1 MHRHAA
7 TLLELQRRD
16 MDYRDELI
24 RRGTLGNGYDP
35 GMAKIHADNADA
47 LARIIDDLDGF
58 PTVDIVGP
66 EASAAAWLVVQHAI
80 GSPDFMRRCRDLLAT
95 AVATGTGDAVQLA
108 YLTDRIAVFE
118 GRPQR
123 YGTQF
128 NWDAAGE
135 LSPQG
140 VMHEAAVDARR
151 RSLGWPPLVEQT
163 RLMRERAARAGEHPP
178 EDQAVRRAAYVEWL
192 EEVGWR

>member
-7 TLLELQRRD
+7 TLLELQHRD
-16 MDYRDELI
+16 LDYRDELI
-24 RRGTLGNGYDP
+24 RRSTLGDGYDP

-47 LARIIDDLDGF
+47 LARIIDNLGGF
-58 PTVDIVGP
+58 PTTDLVGP

-95 AVATGTGDAVQLA
+95 AVAAGTGDAVQLA

-128 NWDAAGE
+128 DWDAAGE
-135 LSPQG
+135 LSPRG
-140 VMHEAAVDARR
+140 VIDVAAVDLRR
-151 RSLGWPPLVEQT
+151 GALGLPPLAEQT
-163 RLMRERAARAGEHPP
+163 KIMRERAARDGERPP
-178 EDQAVRRAAYVEWL
+178 EDGAARRAAYEGWL
-192 EEVGWR
+192 REVGWR